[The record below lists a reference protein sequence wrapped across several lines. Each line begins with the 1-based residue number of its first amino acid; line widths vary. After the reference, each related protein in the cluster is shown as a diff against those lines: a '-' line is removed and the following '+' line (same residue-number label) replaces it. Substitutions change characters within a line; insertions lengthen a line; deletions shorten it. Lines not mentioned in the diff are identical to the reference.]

1 MIVHRRRGLQTHP
14 RANTHFSRRS
24 RAVLRMAVATAA
36 ATVLATTVASP
47 APAAPR
53 SAAAKQVSPK
63 RGGTLRIAY
72 KTDVST
78 LDPAVCY
85 DQQCFEAVPLV
96 FQGLYDYDRSGKIIP
111 SIAAGMP
118 KISADGRTYT
128 IRLRNGVRFSN
139 GRAVTADD
147 FVYGVQRLLSPKTAT
162 PVISF
167 WTNLKGADAYFKGK
181 SKKLP
186 GVKKIDAHTV
196 RLTLVQPQKVFI
208 NILAMTGSFFVP
220 REVADKEGKAFGH
233 KPVGTGPFMV
243 KEWVP
248 GQRIVFT
255 RNPYYWKKGKPYLD
269 SVVYQFG
276 LEPNVALLKLQKGE
290 IDLLGDGVPPADY
303 PRLVGDPTWGKLIN
317 KGKVF
322 GLIYLSMNTLHAPLS
337 DIRVR
342 QAIAYAVDREK
353 ILKLTAGRGILA
365 DHFYVPGIPGQD
377 SKPPLYRVDIEKA
390 KALMKAA
397 GVSNVTLPL
406 TVRNVEPFTT
416 IAQSIQQDLAQI
428 GVTVDIKAMPIADT
442 YGAIG
447 KESYDGLGLND
458 WYADFPDPWDLVN
471 NFFTS
476 ATAVDGGINF
486 AFLRNPELD
495 GLNSK
500 GAVEVTTAKRNT
512 MYASVERILLD
523 QLPWLPLYYPYQ
535 IDLHSPQLHMYT
547 NPIWVYY
554 FEDYWKS

>member
-1 MIVHRRRGLQTHP
+1 MIMHWRRGHSRAHTHS
-14 RANTHFSRRS
+14 SRRGPAGI
-24 RAVLRMAVATAA
+24 RIALAA
-36 ATVLATTVASP
+36 IAALVLASAIVSSAS
-47 APAAPR
+47 AAPH
-53 SAAAKQVSPK
+53 SNTAKQVTPK
-63 RGGTLRIAY
+63 RGGTLRISY

-96 FQGLYDYDRSGKIIP
+96 FQGLYDYDRTGKIIP

-128 IRLRNGVRFSN
+128 IRLRSGVRFSN

-147 FVYGVQRLLSPKTAT
+147 FVYSVQRLLSPKTAT

-186 GVKKIDAHTV
+186 GVQKVDAHTV

-220 REVADKEGKAFGH
+220 REVASKEGKAFGH

-269 SVVYQFG
+269 SVVYEFG
-276 LEPNVALLKLQKGE
+276 LEPNVALLKLQKGQL
-290 IDLLGDGVPPADY
+290 DLLGDGVPPADY
-303 PRLVGDPTWGKLIN
+303 PRLAADPKWSKVIN

-322 GLIYLSMNTLHAPLS
+322 GLIYLSMNTLHSPLS
-337 DIRVR
+337 DLRVR

-377 SKPPLYRVDIEKA
+377 PKPPLYRVDIGKA
-390 KALMKAA
+390 KALMKDA

-406 TVRNVEPFTT
+406 TVRNVEPVTT
-416 IAQSIQQDLAQI
+416 IGLSIHQDLAQI
-428 GVTVDIKAMPIADT
+428 GFTVDIHSMRIGDT

-447 KESYDGLGLND
+447 
-458 WYADFPDPWDLVN
+458 
-471 NFFTS
+471 
-476 ATAVDGGINF
+476 
-486 AFLRNPELD
+486 
-495 GLNSK
+495 
-500 GAVEVTTAKRNT
+500 
-512 MYASVERILLD
+512 
-523 QLPWLPLYYPYQ
+523 
-535 IDLHSPQLHMYT
+535 
-547 NPIWVYY
+547 
-554 FEDYWKS
+554 